1 MVLSS
6 ATSPAPGKPAPVT
19 VSVFL
24 GELRPAVDVAASA
37 EGVGPSAWIA
47 GLVRDALGAR
57 TRASGDGGEGA
68 PLEKCDDAAAGGAR
82 IRLDSGLTR
91 DLDRLQRREGLRS
104 RPAAVRA
111 LLDGVIAS
119 KGEVAA
125 QASPRA
131 DGDGAGLGSLV
142 GELGRSNAQLVAVGR
157 NLNQMVKLARAHP
170 TKFTVAD
177 RMKLEATEAVLR
189 EHLRIAA
196 EVVAN
201 LRPRLAGPR

>member
-68 PLEKCDDAAAGGAR
+68 PLEKGDDAAAGGAR

-119 KGEVAA
+119 KAEEAA
-125 QASPRA
+125 QASPR
-131 DGDGAGLGSLV
+131 GDGAGLGSLV
-142 GELGRSNAQLVAVGR
+142 GELGRSNAQLVVLGR
-157 NLNQMVKLARAHP
+157 NLNQMVKVARAHP